1 MLDFIRV
8 GRTEK
13 EIQLE
18 LDYYMLKNG
27 AEALS
32 FDTIALSGSNTSLP
46 HGVPSDKKV
55 ESGEFVLMDI
65 SEQLMMAGTAI

>member
-1 MLDFIRV
+1 MLDFIKV

-32 FDTIALSGSNTSLP
+32 F
-46 HGVPSDKKV
+46 
-55 ESGEFVLMDI
+55 
-65 SEQLMMAGTAI
+65 

>member
-46 HGVPSDKKV
+46 HGVPSDKKLRAV
-55 ESGEFVLMDI
+55 SSCLWI